1 MYSPSLEVF
10 QKVYHWFYNKVI
22 NIYDGNKY
30 PQLPVMDKMNNN
42 ISFVASLKQ
51 ISILEQLSVTQK
63 VVKSTVAAV
72 ILKYITLLDNCIKN
86 IIF

>member
-10 QKVYHWFYNKVI
+10 QKVYHWLYNKVI

-30 PQLPVMDKMNNN
+30 PQLPVMDRMNNN

-51 ISILEQLSVTQK
+51 ISIL
-63 VVKSTVAAV
+63 
-72 ILKYITLLDNCIKN
+72 
-86 IIF
+86 